1 MFCLMVRE
9 KKKEQNIFLSFWVR
23 VSSMEEKVELEVV
36 LKIQGILDK
45 DEQRLSDPNLDL
57 NPPE

>member
-1 MFCLMVRE
+1 
-9 KKKEQNIFLSFWVR
+9 
-23 VSSMEEKVELEVV
+23 MEEKVELEVV

-45 DEQRLSDPNLDL
+45 DEQRLSHPNLDL

>member
-1 MFCLMVRE
+1 
-9 KKKEQNIFLSFWVR
+9 
-23 VSSMEEKVELEVV
+23 MEEKVELEVV

>member
-9 KKKEQNIFLSFWVR
+9 KKKEQNIFLPFWVR

-45 DEQRLSDPNLDL
+45 DEQRLSHPNLDL